1 MSPRVNPA
9 SDVDAFV
16 NSGCASSSLLYLA
29 QSPDI
34 FKFPLHPAQNTIED
48 QLTELPTSLEKRSVV
63 NLDCSHCLW
72 KEAWHT
78 SYEKIKN
85 ASMIL

>member
-1 MSPRVNPA
+1 VLYIPNGKAAVHY
-9 SDVDAFV
+9 
-16 NSGCASSSLLYLA
+16 SLAETHQWLLGT
-29 QSPDI
+29 I
-34 FKFPLHPAQNTIED
+34 PLHPAQNTIED